1 LRRPRPTVMNA
12 RELIVSIAAG
22 AAAAALT
29 LSALSASVGGVL
41 LSSLAQLPIFLVGLS
56 LGTQAAAIAAA
67 GSVAAASILVRLEF
81 GLVFGL
87 AVGLPVVVFVRQALL
102 SRRGAD
108 GRAEWYPPAGLL
120 LTCLLLTAVVAATAL
135 PAALDPSPGQVSRA
149 REVLAGLPPELR
161 PADLAPEAL
170 DKLVRFALGLLPG
183 FLGIGFFFLLVANA
197 ALAQA
202 ILVRF
207 GWNIRPTP
215 AMSALALPGWFA
227 TAAAIAAIGAMF
239 PGASGV
245 AGTSLAMICALGF
258 AFAGLAVVHALV
270 LNSAARGVLL
280 AVAYAAIP
288 VFAPAI
294 VLVLLLGI
302 VEPWTRLR
310 ERFAGPAPN
319 L

>member
-1 LRRPRPTVMNA
+1 MNA

-29 LSALSASVGGVL
+29 LSALSASVGGIL

-56 LGTQAAAIAAA
+56 LGTQAAALATA
-67 GSVAAASILVRLEF
+67 GSVAAASILVRLDF

-102 SRRGAD
+102 SRRRAD
-108 GRAEWYPPAGLL
+108 GGIEWYPPAGLL
-120 LTCLLLTAVVAATAL
+120 ITCLALTTIVAATAL
-135 PAALDPSPGQVSRA
+135 PAALDPSPGQVARA

-161 PADLAPEAL
+161 PADVTPEAL
-170 DKLVRFALGLLPG
+170 DRLVRFALGPLPG

-197 ALAQA
+197 AIAQA

-215 AMSALALPGWFA
+215 AMSSLALPGWFA

-239 PGASGV
+239 PGAAGV

-258 AFAGLAVVHALV
+258 AFSGLAVVHALV
-270 LNSAARGVLL
+270 LNSGARGVLL
-280 AVAYAAIP
+280 AVAYAAIFL
-288 VFAPAI
+288 FAPAI

-310 ERFAGPAPN
+310 ERFAGPAPG